1 MRQTTLPHRLKYGQA
16 AAHGV
21 IIIPVFQV
29 SEYGV
34 ITMLPTAAND
44 LQRTSPE
51 RQGIDSTAILQF
63 VEALES
69 QIHDIHSFMLL
80 RHGSVVAEG
89 WWSPYGPDHPHMLFS
104 LSKSFTA
111 TAVGLAL
118 SEGRFSIDD
127 RVQSFFPDEMPA
139 EVNDFLAAMS
149 VRHLLSMSSGHAED
163 TWSYM
168 VDRADAN
175 WIKGFFEVPV
185 LHAPGT
191 HFLYNTGATYI
202 LSAIIQKTTGMKL
215 VDYLQAQL
223 FAPLG
228 IENATWEESPQGINL
243 GGIGLRIKTEGI
255 ARFSQLYLQ
264 KGLWNG
270 ERILPEAW
278 VEEATALQIVNGD
291 IPDSDWT
298 QGYGYQF
305 WRCRYGAYR
314 GDGAFGQYG
323 VVMPEQDAILA
334 ITSGIDLLEMQQ
346 PLNLVWEILL
356 PAMHPDPLP
365 EDAASHHRLT
375 EKLAHLHVLPVQ
387 GEAAAPAASQVSG
400 RTYAVDANELM
411 IETISLNFT
420 DSGCKVRFKTAVS
433 EETIAC
439 GYSRWQEGQTTLFNE
454 PGLFDR
460 RPIVTSG
467 AWTDGDSFTMVVRLV
482 ETPFFHSFV
491 FHAAGDELL
500 IETCVNVSLES
511 TRPLLLT
518 ARPV

>member
-1 MRQTTLPHRLKYGQA
+1 MPA
-16 AAHGV
+16 
-21 IIIPVFQV
+21 
-29 SEYGV
+29 
-34 ITMLPTAAND
+34 TAAND
-44 LQRTSPE
+44 LPRSSPE
-51 RQGIDSTAILQF
+51 RQGIDSAAILQF

-89 WWSPYGPDHPHMLFS
+89 WWSPYGPEHPHMLFS

-168 VDRADAN
+168 VERADRN
-175 WIKGFFEVPV
+175 WIRGFFEVPV

-191 HFLYNTGATYI
+191 HFLYNTGATYV
-202 LSAIIQKTTGMKL
+202 LSAVIQKTTGMKL
-215 VDYLQAQL
+215 VDYLQSRL

-228 IENATWEESPQGINL
+228 IENATWEESPQGISL
-243 GGIGLRIKTEGI
+243 GGIGLRIKTEDI

-270 ERILPEAW
+270 QRILPEGW

-291 IPDSDWT
+291 MPDSDWT

-305 WRCRYGAYR
+305 WRCRHGAYR

-323 VVMPEQDAILA
+323 VVMPEQDAVLA

-356 PAMHPDPLP
+356 PAMHPGPLP
-365 EDAASHHRLT
+365 ENSAPHNRLT

-387 GEAAAPAASQVSG
+387 GEAASPAASQVSG

-411 IETISLNFT
+411 IETMSLDFT
-420 DSGCKVRFKTAVS
+420 DSGCTVRFKTAAR
-433 EETIAC
+433 EERVVC
-439 GYSRWQEGQTTLFNE
+439 GYSRWEEGQTALFNE
-454 PGLFDR
+454 PGVSASS
-460 RPIVTSG
+460 PIVASG
-467 AWTDGDSFTMVVRLV
+467 AWTAEDRFTMVVRLV
-482 ETPFFHSFV
+482 ETPFFHTMLYHV
-491 FHAAGDELL
+491 VGADLML
-500 IETCVNVSLES
+500 ETRVNVSFGS
-511 TRPLLLT
+511 TKPMLLT
-518 ARPV
+518 AQPV